1 MLYMKKTTPLLM
13 LSLFCMG
20 LHAKNFSSKNSHPT
34 HVNTIVFTENKG
46 QVHDQNFKP
55 RPDVLFGSAT
65 DNMAVHI
72 KKTGVTYQL
81 YKFETKPSSKKETRK
96 ASEFALAPIYL
107 EQEERMQSIYRID
120 LNWINV
126 NKNFTAQT
134 DEALQGYNNY
144 YLASCPNGALNVKSY
159 KGITLKNL
167 YQGIDLHYYEKN
179 GELKH
184 DYIVAPY
191 TDYKKIQL
199 RVEGAEISFDKDG
212 SLLLATE
219 LGTVKEDA
227 PVVFQNGKT
236 LKSRWLL
243 TKDILSFEIENYD
256 PTSELIIDPVT
267 RLWGT
272 YYGGPFVQNGS
283 ESGQSSSN
291 DAFGNVYLSGKT
303 VTSGTIIATSGTHQT
318 TLAGSDDAFLAKFDE
333 NGLRLWG
340 TFYGGTDTETG
351 ISCAAEGAGNVY
363 LTGLTRSTTGIA
375 TSGTFK
381 STHSSFSGSNYDG
394 YLVKFNSNG
403 IRIWGSYFGGSNN
416 EFPNACA
423 LAGDGVYVAGSTD
436 YSTSGIFTNGAHQ
449 PVNGGGSFEA
459 FLVKFN
465 PLNGTQYWGTF
476 YGGTSDDRGFSCA
489 TDASNN
495 VYLSGYSSTTA
506 GNIIA
511 TNGSHQQSIAGNGSA
526 YLVKFN
532 ASGTRLWGT
541 YYGNN
546 QEFGLDCATD
556 ALGNVYLSGNTY
568 STATPGNVIATPGTH
583 QTLPGGGQE
592 AFIVK
597 MNSSGVRQWGTY
609 YGGSGGESGNS
620 CAVDA
625 AGNVFLTG
633 VTTTSTNNT
642 ALATLGGHQTNY
654 GGGNG
659 DVYFVKFDA
668 NGTRLEGSFYGGTGD
683 EVGGFVSLSLSG
695 LVYIVGTTG
704 SSTGTVIATASSH
717 QPIFGGNASDPFLAK
732 FDICQVGPS
741 PSAINGA
748 TSTCIGVSYTYSTP
762 VVAGASSFTWALP
775 AGWIISNSSGYSIAT
790 TALSSGIFSLTAQNT
805 CGISNQTLNVSVYQ
819 NPTVSVNSGTVCSG
833 NTFTLVPNGAIS
845 YTYSSGP
852 LLSPT
857 VTSSYTVTGISSD
870 GCSANAISTI
880 TVFANPVLTIENST
894 VCLGEL
900 ATFTVSGATNYT
912 WLPTNVSTPVFTVL
926 ANSSSNYSVIGIDL
940 NSCTSSKTFSLMVDE
955 CTGIKGVER
964 LQGGIKI
971 IPNPNAGKFVVEFK
985 EDGLKKLLLS
995 NHLGQLIHTII
1006 TENQQQEIDISSF
1019 AKGIYYLIT
1028 TSDSG
1033 THSLKVVV
1041 E

>member
-1 MLYMKKTTPLLM
+1 MKKAIHLLILSFFC
-13 LSLFCMG
+13 LSLN
-20 LHAKNFSSKNSHPT
+20 ARNFSSKNSHPT
-34 HVNTIVFTENKG
+34 HLNKVVFTENKG
-46 QVHDQNFKP
+46 QVYDQNYTP
-55 RPDVLFGSAT
+55 RPDVLFGSVT
-65 DNMAVHI
+65 GNMAVHI
-72 KKTGVTYQL
+72 KKTGVSYQL

-96 ASEFALAPIYL
+96 PSEFALPPIYL
-107 EQEERMQSIYRID
+107 EKEELMQTIYRID

-126 NKNFTAQT
+126 NKNFTVLT

-184 DYIVAPY
+184 DYMVAPY

-199 RVEGAEISFDKDG
+199 KVEGAEISFDKDG
-212 SLLLATE
+212 SLLLTTE

-243 TKDILSFEIENYD
+243 TKDILSFEIENYN
-256 PTSELIIDPVT
+256 PSYELIIDPIT

-272 YYGGPFVQNGS
+272 YYGGPFILNGS

-291 DAFGNVYLSGKT
+291 DAFGNVYFSGRT

-318 TLAGSDDAFLAKFDE
+318 NLAGSDDAFLAKFNE

-351 ISCAAEGAGNVY
+351 ISCAAEAKGNIY

-375 TSGTFK
+375 TSGTFRSSH
-381 STHSSFSGSNYDG
+381 STFSGSNYDG

-416 EFPNACA
+416 EFPSACA
-423 LAGDGVYVAGSTD
+423 IAGDGVYVAGTTD
-436 YSTSGIFTNGAHQ
+436 YSSSGIFTNGAHQ

-465 PLNGTQYWGTF
+465 PVNGTQFWGTF

-506 GNIIA
+506 GNIIT
-511 TNGSHQQSIAGNGSA
+511 TNGSHQQSIAGSGSA

-556 ALGNVYLSGNTY
+556 ALGNVYLSGNTN
-568 STATPGNVIATPGTH
+568 STTTPGTVIATPGTH

-592 AFIVK
+592 AFVVK

-609 YGGSGGESGNS
+609 YGGPGGESGNS

-633 VTTTSTNNT
+633 ITTTSNNNT
-642 ALATLGGHQTNY
+642 ALATLGGHQTTY

-668 NGTRLEGSFYGGTGD
+668 NGTRVEGSFYGGTGS
-683 EVGGFVSLSLSG
+683 EEGGFVSLSLSG
-695 LVYIVGTTG
+695 LVYIVGNTA
-704 SSTGTVIATASSH
+704 SSTGTVIASASSH
-717 QPIFGGNASDPFLAK
+717 QPTFGGNASDPFLAK
-732 FDICQVGPS
+732 FDICQVGP
-741 PSAINGA
+741 PPLAINGA
-748 TSTCIGVSYTYSTP
+748 TSTCVGVSYNYSTP
-762 VVAGASSFTWALP
+762 VVAGAGSFTWALP
-775 AGWIISNSSGYSIAT
+775 AGWIISSNNVYSIT
-790 TALSSGIFSLTAQNT
+790 TNAVSSGIFSLTAQNA
-805 CGISNQTLNVSVYQ
+805 CGISNQTLSVSVYQ

-833 NTFTLVPNGAIS
+833 NTFTLVPSGATS
-845 YTYSSGP
+845 YSYSNGP
-852 LLSPT
+852 LVSPT
-857 VTSSYTVTGISSD
+857 VTSSYMVTGINSD

-880 TVFANPVLTIENST
+880 TVFAKPVLTIENST

-900 ATFTVSGATNYT
+900 ASFTVSGATNYT

-926 ANSSSNYSVIGIDL
+926 ASSSSNYSVIGIDL

-955 CTGIKGVER
+955 CIGIKEVEQ
-964 LQGGIKI
+964 LPVGIKI
-971 IPNPNAGKFVVEFK
+971 IPNPNAGKFVIEIE
-985 EDGLKKLLLS
+985 EDGFKNMLIN
-995 NHLGQLIHTII
+995 NHLGQLIHTM
-1006 TENQQQEIDISSF
+1006 TFENHKQEIDMREF

-1028 TSDSG
+1028 VSDSG

>member
-1 MLYMKKTTPLLM
+1 
-13 LSLFCMG
+13 MG
-20 LHAKNFSSKNSHPT
+20 LHARNFNSKNSNPT
-34 HVNTIVFTENKG
+34 HVNAVVFTENKG
-46 QVHDQNFKP
+46 QVYDQNFKP
-55 RPDVLFGSAT
+55 RPDVLFGSVT
-65 DNMAVHI
+65 GNLAVHI
-72 KKTGVTYQL
+72 KKTGVSYQL
-81 YKFETKPSSKKETRK
+81 YKFETKTRSKKETRK
-96 ASEFALAPIYL
+96 PCEFALPPIQL
-107 EQEERMQSIYRID
+107 ENDQLMQTIYRID

-126 NKNFTAQT
+126 NKNFTALT

-159 KGITLKNL
+159 KGILLKNL
-167 YQGIDLHYYEKN
+167 YQGIDLHYYEKK

-184 DYIVAPY
+184 DYIVAPN

-199 RVEGAEISFDKDG
+199 KVEGAEISFDKDG
-212 SLLLATE
+212 SLLLSTE

-256 PTSELIIDPVT
+256 PTYELIIDPVT

-272 YYGGPFVQNGS
+272 YYGGPFVLNGS
-283 ESGQSSSN
+283 EYGHSSSN
-291 DAFGNVYLSGKT
+291 DAFGNVYFSGNT

-333 NGLRLWG
+333 NGVRLWG
-340 TFYGGTDTETG
+340 TFYGGTNTETG
-351 ISCAAEGAGNVY
+351 ISCAAETTGNVY

-423 LAGDGVYVAGSTD
+423 LAGDGVYVAGTTD
-436 YSTSGIFTNGAHQ
+436 YSSSGIFTNGAHQ
-449 PVNGGGSFEA
+449 PANGGGSFEA

-495 VYLSGYSSTTA
+495 VYLCGYSSTTA

-511 TNGSHQQSIAGNGSA
+511 TSGSHQQSVAGSGSA

-568 STATPGNVIATPGTH
+568 SVASPGTVIATPGTH
-583 QTLPGGGQE
+583 QTLPAGGQE

-597 MNSSGVRQWGTY
+597 MNSNGVRQWGTY

-633 VTTTSTNNT
+633 VTTTSNNNT
-642 ALATLGGHQTNY
+642 ALATLGGHQTTY

-659 DVYFVKFDA
+659 DIYFVKFDA
-668 NGTRLEGSFYGGTGD
+668 NGTRLEGSFYGGTGS
-683 EVGGFVSLSLSG
+683 EEGGFASLSLSG
-695 LVYIVGTTG
+695 LLYIVGTTG
-704 SSTGTVIATASSH
+704 SSTGTVIASASSH

-748 TSTCIGVSYTYSTP
+748 TSTCFGVSYTYSTP
-762 VVAGASSFTWALP
+762 VVAGASSFTWSLP
-775 AGWIISNSSGYSIAT
+775 AGWIISSSDVYSIAT
-790 TALSSGIFSLTAQNT
+790 TALSSGIFSLTAQNA
-805 CGISNQTLNVSVYQ
+805 CGISTQTLNVSVYQ

-852 LLSPT
+852 LVSPT

-870 GCSANAISTI
+870 GCSAKAISTI
-880 TVFANPVLTIENST
+880 TVFATPALTIENST

-926 ANSSSNYSVIGIDL
+926 ASSSSNYSVIGIDL
-940 NSCTSSKTFSLMVDE
+940 NSCSSSKTFSLMVDE
-955 CTGIKGVER
+955 CTDIKEVER

-971 IPNPNAGKFVVEFK
+971 IPNPNSGKFVIEFK
-985 EDGLKKLLLS
+985 EDGLKKMLIS
-995 NHLGQLIHTII
+995 NHLGQLIDII
-1006 TENQQQEIDISSF
+1006 ISENQKQEIDISTF
-1019 AKGIYYLIT
+1019 AKGIYYLKI
-1028 TSDSG
+1028 TSDSE
-1033 THSLKVVV
+1033 THSLKVVA

>member
-1 MLYMKKTTPLLM
+1 MKKTTALLI
-13 LSLFCMG
+13 LCLFCMS
-20 LHAKNFSSKNSHPT
+20 LHAKNFSSKNSHPSPV
-34 HVNTIVFTENKG
+34 HAIVFTENKG
-46 QVHDQNFKP
+46 QVHDQNYKP

-65 DNMAVHI
+65 GNMAVHI
-72 KKTGVTYQL
+72 KKTGVSYQL
-81 YKFETKPSSKKETRK
+81 YKFETKPGSKKETRK

-107 EQEERMQSIYRID
+107 EKEERMQSIYRID

-184 DYIVAPY
+184 DYMVAPY

-199 RVEGAEISFDKDG
+199 KVEGAEISFDKDG
-212 SLLLATE
+212 SLLLTTE

-243 TKDILSFEIENYD
+243 TKDILSFEIENYN
-256 PTSELIIDPVT
+256 PNYELIIDPVT

-283 ESGQSSSN
+283 EYGHSSSN
-291 DAFGNVYLSGKT
+291 DASGNVYLSGNT

-340 TFYGGTDTETG
+340 TFYGGTNTETG
-351 ISCAAEGAGNVY
+351 ISCAAEATGNVY

-381 STHSSFSGSNYDG
+381 TTHSSFSGSNYDG
-394 YLVKFNSNG
+394 YLVKFNSSG

-416 EFPNACA
+416 EFPNSCA
-423 LAGDGVYVAGSTD
+423 LSGDGVYVAGATD
-436 YSTSGIFTNGAHQ
+436 YSTSGIFTNGVHQ
-449 PVNGGGSFEA
+449 AVNGGGSFEA

-465 PLNGTQYWGTF
+465 PLNGTQFWGTF
-476 YGGTSDDRGFSCA
+476 YGGTGDDRGFSCA

-511 TNGSHQQSIAGNGSA
+511 TNGSHQQSIAGSGSA

-546 QEFGLDCATD
+546 GEFGLDCATD

-568 STATPGNVIATPGTH
+568 STSSPGNVIATPGTH

-597 MNSSGVRQWGTY
+597 MNSNGVRQWGTY

-633 VTTTSTNNT
+633 ITTTSTNTT

-704 SSTGTVIATASSH
+704 SSTGTVIASASSH

-732 FDICQVGPS
+732 FDICQVAPS

-748 TSTCIGVSYTYSTP
+748 TSTCAGVSYTYSTP
-762 VVAGASSFTWALP
+762 AVAGASSFTWALP
-775 AGWIISNSSGYSIAT
+775 AGWIISSSSGYSIAT

-870 GCSANAISTI
+870 GCSAKAISTI

-926 ANSSSNYSVIGIDL
+926 ASSSSNYSVIGIDL
-940 NSCTSSKTFSLMVDE
+940 NSCTSSKTFSLMVAE

-971 IPNPNAGKFVVEFK
+971 IPNPNAGKFVIEFK
-985 EDGLKKLLLS
+985 EDGLKKMLLS
-995 NHLGQLIHTII
+995 NHLGQIIHII
-1006 TENQQQEIDISSF
+1006 LTENQQQEIDISTF
-1019 AKGIYYLIT
+1019 AKGIYYLNT
-1028 TSDSG
+1028 ASDSG

>member
-1 MLYMKKTTPLLM
+1 MKKTTQLLM
-13 LSLFCMG
+13 LSMFCMS
-20 LHAKNFSSKNSHPT
+20 LHARNFSSKNSHPT
-34 HVNTIVFTENKG
+34 HVNAVVFTENKG
-46 QVHDQNFKP
+46 QVYDQNFKP
-55 RPDVLFGSAT
+55 RPDVLYGSVT
-65 DNMAVHI
+65 GNMAVHI
-72 KKTGVTYQL
+72 KKSGVSYQL
-81 YKFETKPSSKKETRK
+81 YRFETKTPAKKETRK
-96 ASEFALAPIYL
+96 PSEFALPPVYSEKE
-107 EQEERMQSIYRID
+107 EQIQTIYRID

-126 NKNFTAQT
+126 NKNFTAVT
-134 DEALQGYNNY
+134 YDALQGYNNY

-159 KGITLKNL
+159 KGIFLKNL

-184 DYIVAPY
+184 DYIVAPF

-199 RVEGAEISFDKDG
+199 KVEGAEISFDKDG
-212 SLLLATE
+212 SLLLTTV

-227 PVVFQNGKT
+227 PVVFQNGKK
-236 LKSRWLL
+236 LKARWLL
-243 TKDILSFEIENYD
+243 NKDILSFEIENYD
-256 PTSELIIDPVT
+256 PTYELIIDPVT

-272 YYGGPFVQNGS
+272 YYGGPFLLNGS
-283 ESGQSSSN
+283 EYGHSSST
-291 DAFGNVYLSGKT
+291 DAFGNVYLSGNT
-303 VTSGTIIATSGTHQT
+303 VISGTIIATSGTHQT

-340 TFYGGTDTETG
+340 TFYGGTNTETG
-351 ISCAAEGAGNVY
+351 ISCAAEATGNVY

-403 IRIWGSYFGGSNN
+403 VRIWGSYFGGSN
-416 EFPNACA
+416 EDFPSACA
-423 LAGDGVYVAGSTD
+423 LAGDGVYVAGTTD
-436 YSTSGIFTNGAHQ
+436 YSSNGIFTNGVHQ
-449 PVNGGGSFEA
+449 PANGGGIYEA

-465 PLNGTQYWGTF
+465 PLNGLQFWGTF

-511 TNGSHQQSIAGNGSA
+511 TNGSHQQSIAGTGSA
-526 YLVKFN
+526 YLAKFN
-532 ASGTRLWGT
+532 SSGTRLWGT

-568 STATPGNVIATPGTH
+568 STALPGNIIATPGTH
-583 QTLPGGGQE
+583 QTFPGGGQE

-597 MNSSGVRQWGTY
+597 MNSNGVRQWGTY
-609 YGGSGGESGNS
+609 YGGSGLESGNS

-633 VTTTSTNNT
+633 ITTTSNNST
-642 ALATLGGHQTNY
+642 ALATLGGYQTNY
-654 GGGNG
+654 GGGNS

-668 NGTRLEGSFYGGTGD
+668 IGTRVEGSFYGGTGN
-683 EVGGFVSLSLSG
+683 EEGGFVSLSLNG
-695 LVYIVGTTG
+695 LLYIVGTTG
-704 SSTGTVIATASSH
+704 SSTGTVIASASSH
-717 QPIFGGNASDPFLAK
+717 QPIFGGAASDPFLAK

-748 TSTCIGVSYTYSTP
+748 TSTCVGVIYTYSTP

-775 AGWIISNSSGYSIAT
+775 AGWTISGNNGYSIT
-790 TALSSGIFSLTAQNT
+790 TAAVASGIFSLMAQNA
-805 CGISNQTLNVSVYQ
+805 CGVSIQTLSIFAYQ
-819 NPTVSVNSGTVCSG
+819 NPTVSVNSGTICSG
-833 NTFTLVPNGAIS
+833 KTFTLAPSGAIS
-845 YTYSSGP
+845 YLYSDGP
-852 LLSPT
+852 LVSPT

-870 GCSANAISTI
+870 GCKAKALSTI
-880 TVFANPVLTIENST
+880 TVFPSPILTVENST

-900 ATFTVSGATNYT
+900 ATFSVSGATNYT

-926 ANSSSNYSVIGIDL
+926 ASSSGNYSVVGTDL
-940 NSCTSSKTFSLMVDE
+940 NSCSSSKTFSLLVDE
-955 CTGIKGVER
+955 CTGIKEAER
-964 LQGGIKI
+964 MQVGIKI
-971 IPNPNAGKFVVEFK
+971 IPNPNSGKFVIEFK
-985 EDGLKKLLLS
+985 EDGLKKMRLS
-995 NHLGQLIHTII
+995 NHLGQLIQII
-1006 TENQQQEIDISSF
+1006 ISENQKQEIDISTF
-1019 AKGIYYLIT
+1019 AKGIYYLNAA
-1028 TSDSG
+1028 SDLG
-1033 THSLKVVV
+1033 IHWFKVVV